1 MANSLAHTHCL
12 RCLEFACPHRRAEVE
27 EEERTLLLAVRNPE
41 ATVASF
47 SSIEVSFETGPA
59 LREFDY
65 TIKCVLFDDA
75 LVDGCDADA
84 VGAVVTGKTTTSKST
99 IEGEVTGLQSQTDY
113 QCYVVVETDKLS
125 KCKYV
130 VTPIIE
136 AEPVIRMASVNSNVP
151 PVASWYTP
159 DISEALTIEQIPSST
174 ATDYVPSSWASIAGD
189 VFAVSITAS
198 DPTEGGIWYT
208 DDIEAWVS
216 GTDEFPTGFNQLGF
230 SDLTSIGAAGQEGAG
245 FQIGFGNRMVAWGQV
260 FADPGENGVAISDNW
275 ETNAFTTTTNRGIT
289 GWFFRSASVTGDLV
303 AYVFND
309 GVISNGDDIIVLCP
323 NAFASGR
330 NINYDENIQ
339 IDLQSLKTCSSC
351 VNFWVTSVSLYGDYL
366 AFTTW
371 QDGDGVQESKIYY
384 VDLSTMTAPY
394 TTAPTFVE
402 VPLPTDWNAIITCT
416 LINPSTTR
424 LEVSIALG
432 QMVVTF
438 DTNGDYVPNVAWTS
452 DFKNAQSDDWIY
464 YGTLQETHQ
473 QLSSAD
479 DIPGQPDNLVWPPPP
494 PGR

>member
-1 MANSLAHTHCL
+1 LPRIRL
-12 RCLEFACPHRRAEVE
+12 PAEVE

-136 AEPVIRMASVNSNVP
+136 AEPVIRMASVNSNDP
-151 PVASWYTP
+151 PVESFYTP
-159 DISEALTIEQIPSST
+159 DISAALTFEQIPSST
-174 ATDYVPSSWASIAGD
+174 ATNYRPSSWASIAGY

-208 DDIEAWVS
+208 DDIEAWVNW
-216 GTDEFPTGFNQLGF
+216 GDDFPTGFNQLGF

-275 ETNAFTTTTNRGIT
+275 ETNAFTTTTT
-289 GWFFRSASVTGDLV
+289 AAPPSFWYFRYASVTGDLV

-309 GVISNGDDIIVLCP
+309 GVISAGDDIIVLCP

-339 IDLQSLKTCSSC
+339 IDLQSLKAPCSSC
-351 VNFWVTSVSLYGDYL
+351 VAFWVTSVSLYGDYL

-371 QDGDGVQESKIYY
+371 QVADGDAVSKIYY
-384 VDLSTMTAPY
+384 ADLSTMTAPY

-402 VPLPTDWNAIITCT
+402 VPLPTDWNSPITEG
-416 LINPSTTR
+416 LITITPAR
-424 LEVSIALG
+424 LPLEVSIALG

-438 DTNGDYVPNVAWTS
+438 DGETDGEYVPNVAWTS

-494 PGR
+494 SGR